1 VSEEL
6 EREIRRREADWN
18 YIEKLPPKLRAAL
31 LLYIETGDEYKAAK
45 LAGLTLDEFEDLRIR
60 ARIPKV
66 IVVEDE
72 TQ

>member
-1 VSEEL
+1 MSEEL